1 MSPEELEKYSYYLAA
16 GASAAQAADM
26 ARGVITGKGQSWLPN
41 KLASSA
47 KGIPNPST
55 ASWWKSG
62 KVPFG
67 LRGTFMGAAPTTGAT
82 LGLAGLAGTAGFM
95 GANAFMD
102 TNFADNIG
110 LGRNDFKDYGSNL
123 FDFVNSNKVQT
134 GMDTLNNIA
143 KVVSP
148 GYGVTSQLIKKFN
161 KGTIDP
167 SEFVRPTPAQT
178 NQALSM
184 DSQLAQ
190 AQAGNRQTPTTVSP
204 TPPLPSQR
212 NETKFSPTRST
223 AIKGGRGG
231 RGNVSQRRKTSSPS
245 PVFKSYGPPN
255 RQRY

>member
-1 MSPEELEKYSYYLAA
+1 
-16 GASAAQAADM
+16 M
-26 ARGVITGKGQSWLPN
+26 ANIFDWWDLGKNVRIPDED
-41 KLASSA
+41 LASWKNLFKDDWAQRQRQSVGGKKVWNPFRGFVVQDAA
-47 KGIPNPST
+47 KGGLKSGPTPLVRQAGNRLVSSPFKSLMNFGSKALKFPNPVAT
-55 ASWWKSG
+55 
-62 KVPFG
+62 VLQG
-67 LRGTFMGAAPTTGAT
+67 LSPKA
-82 LGLAGLAGTAGFM
+82 LGGGIDEI
-95 GANAFMD
+95 NPYYE
-102 TNFADNIG
+102 NQV
-110 LGRNDFKDYGSNL
+110 NL
-123 FDFVNSNKVQT
+123 
-134 GMDTLNNIA
+134 
-143 KVVSP
+143 
-148 GYGVTSQLIKKFN
+148 FN

-204 TPPLPSQR
+204 TPPLPSRR

-231 RGNVSQRRKTSSPS
+231 RGNVGQRRRTSSPS

>member
-1 MSPEELEKYSYYLAA
+1 
-16 GASAAQAADM
+16 M
-26 ARGVITGKGQSWLPN
+26 ANIFDWWDLGKNVRIPN
-41 KLASSA
+41 EDLASWKNLFKDDWAQRQRQSVGGKKVWNPFRGFVVQDAA
-47 KGIPNPST
+47 KGGLKSGPTPLVRQAGNRLVSSPFKSLMNFGSKALRFPNPVATVLQGLSPT
-55 ASWWKSG
+55 A
-62 KVPFG
+62 
-67 LRGTFMGAAPTTGAT
+67 
-82 LGLAGLAGTAGFM
+82 LGGGIDEI
-95 GANAFMD
+95 NPYYE
-102 TNFADNIG
+102 NQV
-110 LGRNDFKDYGSNL
+110 NL
-123 FDFVNSNKVQT
+123 
-134 GMDTLNNIA
+134 
-143 KVVSP
+143 
-148 GYGVTSQLIKKFN
+148 FN

-178 NQALSM
+178 NQALAM

-231 RGNVSQRRKTSSPS
+231 RGNVGQRRRTSSPS

>member
-1 MSPEELEKYSYYLAA
+1 
-16 GASAAQAADM
+16 M
-26 ARGVITGKGQSWLPN
+26 ANIFDWWDLGKNVRIPDED
-41 KLASSA
+41 LASWKNLFKDDWAQRQRQSVGGKKVWNPFRGFVVQDAA
-47 KGIPNPST
+47 KGGLKSGPTPLVRQAGNRLVSSPFKSLMNFGSKALRFPNPVATVLQGLSPT
-55 ASWWKSG
+55 A
-62 KVPFG
+62 
-67 LRGTFMGAAPTTGAT
+67 
-82 LGLAGLAGTAGFM
+82 LGGGIDEI
-95 GANAFMD
+95 NPYYE
-102 TNFADNIG
+102 NQV
-110 LGRNDFKDYGSNL
+110 NL
-123 FDFVNSNKVQT
+123 
-134 GMDTLNNIA
+134 
-143 KVVSP
+143 
-148 GYGVTSQLIKKFN
+148 FN

-178 NQALSM
+178 NQALAM

-231 RGNVSQRRKTSSPS
+231 RGNVGQRRRTSSPS